1 MHVEYVHVLPIII
14 PNIVMMGT
22 EHLYYLRDCEECGF
36 KVSRRTCIGNMHTY
50 ILGVGFLLCAMHFVG
65 FDKCWR

>member
-22 EHLYYLRDCEECGF
+22 EHLYYLRDCEECGLKF
-36 KVSRRTCIGNMHTY
+36 PEGH
-50 ILGVGFLLCAMHFVG
+50 A
-65 FDKCWR
+65 